1 MPRGLALYVDVS
13 EVLESIERMKNTFS
27 EDNAKRILHDTIVDT
42 GKKSQS
48 LIANVVTK
56 DFAVTKRWAR
66 KHVLYMKQTGPLSW
80 EIPLSGARGLIGT
93 TFGMRATL
101 ISRKKGASKRRRVK
115 SAQIKRGV
123 WSNLPDVTP
132 HQGGNI
138 IFPVG
143 KKIAATR
150 SERKKLVRVVGK
162 SLPQMAVTSPTSEK
176 LDKELGKYMLKRLEN
191 HINRAMKNW
200 A

>member
-1 MPRGLALYVDVS
+1 MPRGSALYVDVS
-13 EVLESIERMKNTFS
+13 EVMESIERMKNTFS
-27 EDNAKRILHDTIVDT
+27 EETAEKIIHHTIVDT

-56 DFAVTKRWAR
+56 DFAVTKQWAR
-66 KHVLYMKQTGPLSW
+66 KHVLHMRATGPLSW

-93 TFGMRATL
+93 TFKMRTAL

-115 SAQIKRGV
+115 SAQIKRGS

-132 HQGGNI
+132 HQGGNV

-150 SERKKLVRVVGK
+150 SESKKMVRVVGK

-176 LDKELGKYMLKRLEN
+176 LDKELGNFMLKRIN
-191 HINRAMKNW
+191 HHIEQAMKNW

>member
-1 MPRGLALYVDVS
+1 MPNGIELRVDISDVQ
-13 EVLESIERMKNTFS
+13 EAIVRMQRTFS
-27 EDNAKRILHDTIVDT
+27 EANAKRILHDTIVDT

-48 LIANVVTK
+48 LIADVVTK

-66 KHVLYMKQTGPLSW
+66 KHVLHMRATGPLSW

-93 TFGMRATL
+93 TFAMRAPL

-132 HQGGNI
+132 HQGGNM
-138 IFPVG
+138 IFPIG

-150 SERKKLVRVVGK
+150 SAKKKLVRVVGK
-162 SLPQMAVTSPTSEK
+162 SLPQMAVNSPTSEVLDREIKKYMLEK
-176 LDKELGKYMLKRLEN
+176 LDK
-191 HINRAMKNW
+191 HIERAMKNW

>member
-1 MPRGLALYVDVS
+1 MPRGTELRVDIT
-13 EVLESIERMKNTFS
+13 EVQEAIVRMQKTFS
-27 EDNAKRILHDTIVDT
+27 EANAKRILHDTIVDT

-48 LIANVVTK
+48 LIADVVTR

-66 KHVLYMKQTGPLSW
+66 KHVLHMRATGPLSW

-93 TFGMRATL
+93 TFAMKAPL

-132 HQGGNI
+132 HQGGNM
-138 IFPVG
+138 IFPIG

-150 SERKKLVRVVGK
+150 SAKKKLVRVVGK
-162 SLPQMAVTSPTSEK
+162 SLPQMAVNSPTSEV
-176 LDKELGKYMLKRLEN
+176 LDREIKKYMLKRLEHN
-191 HINRAMKNW
+191 IDHCMKGW